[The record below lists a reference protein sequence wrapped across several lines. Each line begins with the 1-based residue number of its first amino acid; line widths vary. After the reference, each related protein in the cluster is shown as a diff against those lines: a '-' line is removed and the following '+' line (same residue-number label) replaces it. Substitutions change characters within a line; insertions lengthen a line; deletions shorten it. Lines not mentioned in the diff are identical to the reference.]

1 MMRASKLN
9 LVRFA
14 GGLAAARLRAGWSSG
29 SNAILLHAAIE
40 STAAQTERLRC
51 MADVSG
57 MPRQRL
63 LNEKVFYFFQ
73 AHIFYFGRTG
83 LVTFQAQ
90 VGGMDQVTGADQHGA
105 FGYMVQLTDVP
116 GPEMLQH

>member
-9 LVRFA
+9 LIHFA
-14 GGLAAARLRAGWSSG
+14 GDFAAVRLWAGWSSG

-57 MPRQRL
+57 MPRHRL
-63 LNEKVFYFFQ
+63 LYEKVFYFLQ

-83 LVTFQAQ
+83 LIAFQAQ
-90 VGGMDQVTGADQHGA
+90 IRGMDQVTGTDKDRTLRHV
-105 FGYMVQLTDVP
+105 VQFTDVA
-116 GPEMLQH
+116 